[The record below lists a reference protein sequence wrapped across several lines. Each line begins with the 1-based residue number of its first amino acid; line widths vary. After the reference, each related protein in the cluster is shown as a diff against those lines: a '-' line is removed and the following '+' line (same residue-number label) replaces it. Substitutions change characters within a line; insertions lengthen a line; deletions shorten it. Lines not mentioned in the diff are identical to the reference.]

1 MILYNIY
8 FSSFSKSRWENAK
21 NEKLIIHKKCSEHFL
36 KTKLVRK
43 NILEVERRKE
53 LLKGEKWRFSK
64 FKIGGQKKHIV
75 KIWEFSHKMGGKGAL
90 IKCGVMGSSYHNIAG
105 ARKGIIWGEG
115 PEMELYEAEGR
126 GRFLLKF

>member
-64 FKIGGQKKHIV
+64 FKIGGQKNILWKFGNLAI
-75 KIWEFSHKMGGKGAL
+75 KWE
-90 IKCGVMGSSYHNIAG
+90 
-105 ARKGIIWGEG
+105 E
-115 PEMELYEAEGR
+115 R
-126 GRFLLKF
+126 GR